1 MVILRTHLRLPR
13 RSLRQAGPFRPGG
26 LIRIAGAACIAAAGS
41 AAVPIPAAAATARV
55 PAVAPPSAWASAR
68 PIAVTSLRDSG
79 AGSLR
84 AAIKS
89 ANAGSPGKSAVIDF
103 RVGGVI
109 TLASRLPAIA
119 RKVSI
124 DARSA
129 PAYVSGGPP
138 GKRMTIGCSAALS
151 APSWLA

>member
-109 TLASRLPAIA
+109 TLASRAGTRRNRVINNYIGLDRFGRRLPN
-119 RKVSI
+119 
-124 DARSA
+124 
-129 PAYVSGGPP
+129 SGHAVIKQGP
-138 GKRMTIGCSAALS
+138 R
-151 APSWLA
+151 